1 MGYLF
6 LDIEAYSRLHGT
18 RFEANPFNE
27 RAKVL
32 VIAYNYYP
40 GFHAPRPSSL
50 KPPLLLREWES
61 SERSILQR
69 FYNELRAILDREVYL
84 DRKSGERRC
93 SLRMVG
99 FNLLKFDLPYLF
111 ARMSLHGIDTN
122 ARLFDSLLSEPF
134 CTDLYQL
141 SPLVSQKTRE
151 YGELW
156 GISQSDASRFFNL
169 RVKEEEGEDVAGWY
183 DAKDFARIER
193 YVLEEFTFEQLYDA
207 FLAYILEKE
216 KDRA

>member
-1 MGYLF
+1 MF
-6 LDIEAYSRLHGT
+6 LDIETYARLHDS

-27 RAKVL
+27 NAKVL

-40 GFHAPRPSSL
+40 GFHAPRRAAL
-50 KPPLLLREWES
+50 KPPLLLKEWEA

-69 FYNELRAILDREVYL
+69 FYNTLRELLSREVYA
-84 DRKSGERRC
+84 DRKTGEKRC
-93 SLRMVG
+93 SLRLVG

-111 ARMSLHGIDTN
+111 GRMSLHGIDTP
-122 ARLFDSLLSEPF
+122 ARLHDALFSEPF
-134 CTDLYQL
+134 AIDLFQL

-156 GISQSDASRFFNL
+156 AISQKDVNRFFNL
-169 RVKEEEGEDVAGWY
+169 RVKEGEGEDVAAWY

-193 YVLEEFTFEQLYDA
+193 YVTEDFTFEQLYDA
-207 FLAYILEKE
+207 FLMYILEKE
-216 KDRA
+216 K